1 MNAEPEIAVEPWQIV
16 ENIKYPD
23 YDTYRG
29 PATEFVTE
37 WNSLIDKFIDTHKFV
52 TDLMTSIV
60 TQFNQVKPIQVVL
73 ARRPEQWYGIWY
85 IHYILI
91 IVAHD
96 SPIAPE
102 VVAAILFII
111 EVAAIA
117 IAAWIILNT
126 AKDVIWGP
134 PEVGPIVRAIIP
146 LAILIFVG
154 AWAYSKLKGVKK

>member
-1 MNAEPEIAVEPWQIV
+1 MQLLEEPWQIV

-29 PATEFVTE
+29 VATEFVTE

-60 TQFNQVKPIQVVL
+60 TQFNQVKPIQVIV

-91 IVAHD
+91 IIAHD
-96 SPIAPE
+96 SPIAPA

-126 AKDVIWGP
+126 AKEIVIG
-134 PEVGPIVRAIIP
+134 VGPIARAVIP
-146 LAILIFVG
+146 LGILIVIG
-154 AWAYSKLKGVKK
+154 VWAYSKLKGGKK